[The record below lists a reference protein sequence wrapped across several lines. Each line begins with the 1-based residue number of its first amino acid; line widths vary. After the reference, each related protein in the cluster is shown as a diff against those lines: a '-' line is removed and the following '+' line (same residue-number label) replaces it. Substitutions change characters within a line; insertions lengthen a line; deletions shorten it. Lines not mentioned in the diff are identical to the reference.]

1 MYLCW
6 QYLKLFRRCFD
17 VDSPERPRRIHFGF
31 FNRQWSE
38 FQQGFGSPTELY
50 WIGLDRLH
58 QLTHGNCQ
66 VRFDL
71 QDRAD
76 GTWHY
81 ALYSNFSVGD
91 SSTNYTL
98 TIGGYSGDTGY
109 DAMAYYNGQQ
119 FTTYDADHDGW
130 SGNCAWDHGGGFWY
144 ASCASALITTSSYF
158 AWPTPTVWLYMNV
171 VEVSLLC

>member
-1 MYLCW
+1 MLI
-6 QYLKLFRRCFD
+6 LRNDLAG
-17 VDSPERPRRIHFGF
+17 STSGF

-38 FQQGFGSPTELY
+38 YQQGFGSPTTLY

-58 QLTHGNCQ
+58 QLTRVNCP

-71 QDRAD
+71 QDRT

-81 ALYSNFSVGD
+81 AQYSSFLIGD

-98 TIGGYSGDTGY
+98 TMGGYSGDTGY
-109 DAMAYYNGQQ
+109 DAMAYSNGRQ
-119 FTTYDADHDGW
+119 FSTYDADHDG
-130 SGNCAWDHGGGFWY
+130 GHNCASAYGGGFWWNG
-144 ASCASALITTSSYF
+144 CGTALLTTSTGSGGFAWYTTSSG
-158 AWPTPTVWLYMNV
+158 WMLLNV